1 MTTTSIIQEI
11 NRLPLS
17 EKVLL
22 FEYLRKSINLER
34 EHDLEAAVAMMQNE
48 YRTDKE
54 LTAFTILD
62 AENFYEAR

>member
-11 NRLPLS
+11 NRLPLA

>member
-22 FEYLRKSINLER
+22 FEYLRKSISLER
-34 EHDLEAAVAMMQNE
+34 EHDLEAAVAIMQNE
-48 YRTDKE
+48 YRSDKE
-54 LTAFTILD
+54 LTAFTTFDLPQG
-62 AENFYEAR
+62 N

>member
-1 MTTTSIIQEI
+1 MTTTSIIKEI

-17 EKVLL
+17 EKLL
-22 FEYLRKSINLER
+22 LLEKTLKSIRMER

-54 LTAFTILD
+54 LTAFTTFDLPQG
-62 AENFYEAR
+62 N